1 MVIMR
6 PAIPSETVK
15 LDPIDVRR
23 PIGRISVVTMEKIPS
38 MTEMTASQEMVG
50 ERSGDAGD
58 GTEGVV
64 SVAMTAIPAGPRA
77 AFWQVPDVNNRPH
90 ETVSSRPDQVVAGR
104 PA

>member
-1 MVIMR
+1 MVIIR

-38 MTEMTASQEMVG
+38 MTESTANQEMRG

-58 GTEGVV
+58 ST
-64 SVAMTAIPAGPRA
+64 
-77 AFWQVPDVNNRPH
+77 
-90 ETVSSRPDQVVAGR
+90 
-104 PA
+104 

>member
-6 PAIPSETVK
+6 PAIPSEIVK

-38 MTEMTASQEMVG
+38 MTEMTASQEMTS

-58 GTEGVV
+58 WTEGVV
-64 SVAMTAIPAGPRA
+64 AVDMNA
-77 AFWQVPDVNNRPH
+77 VPSWTSHGQCDLY
-90 ETVSSRPDQVVAGR
+90 SSRTGHHLLADSRRQQPT
-104 PA
+104 P